1 MQSFFFRRYL
11 NYDQDYGNKDWLY
24 INNFG
29 YYRNI
34 PQNIYTSRTE
44 PRTDYHLLYV
54 ENGEICD
61 NGIVVKNGE
70 AYLFM
75 PNEPQTYTY
84 KQMESSLYYWV
95 HFTGNKVPELLLH
108 SKISKG
114 VNGTNENKRKKDEI
128 LTLLT
133 AELCGCVEEA
143 SNYAVSLLF
152 SFFSL
157 FDGGRSCK
165 FYPKAIQELE
175 NLSVNTSIKSIAEL
189 YNVSSEHF
197 IRSFKSIYGMTP
209 NEYRQ
214 NYRLSHAMNLL
225 KMTNLSI
232 QNIAEQCGFNDPF
245 YFSRFFKK
253 TVGVSPSE
261 YRKL

>member
-11 NYDQDYGNKDWLY
+11 NYDQNYGNKDWLY

-34 PQNIYTSRTE
+34 PRSIYTSRSE
-44 PRTDYHLLYV
+44 PRSDYHLLYV
-54 ENGEICD
+54 ENGEICV
-61 NGIVVKNGE
+61 NGVVVKNGE

-75 PNEPQTYTY
+75 PNEPQEYTY
-84 KQMESSLYYWV
+84 RQMESSLYYWV
-95 HFTGNKVPELLLH
+95 HFTGNKVEQLLSH
-108 SKISKG
+108 SKILKG
-114 VNGTNENKRKKDEI
+114 VNKSNENKRKKDEI

-133 AELCGCVEEA
+133 TELCGCVEEA
-143 SNYAVSLLF
+143 SSYAVSLLF

-157 FDGGRSCK
+157 FDGGRSRN
-165 FYPKAIQELE
+165 FYLKAIQELE
-175 NLSVNTSIKSIAEL
+175 NLSVNTSIKLIAEL
-189 YNVSSEHF
+189 YNVCPEHF

-225 KMTNLSI
+225 KMTNLSV
-232 QNIAEQCGFNDPF
+232 QDIAEQCGFNDPF